1 MKKIVY
7 IVPLLVLMA
16 SSCGKDY
23 PAKDNDEIQFTIGYP
38 ITKATANAFEK
49 NDELSLW
56 AVEQNGDGSMPLQVG
71 GNFINNE
78 KLTFGGTKW
87 SSSRKLY
94 WSNSPCDFYAIY
106 PYISSVT
113 SIEEQPFSI
122 QLDQNSTSDAGI
134 DGYEASDLLFASAKG
149 VSRSNGAVSLQFK
162 HMLSKITVRLIKG
175 EQFDGEIPDDVV
187 THIYNTS
194 TTGILDIQKGSI
206 TKNDLGPRGTIT
218 ARKVSNSEFEAIVL
232 PQNIERRTP
241 LIEVTMGGIA
251 YLLEYSLSLRPGYH
265 HKIDLTL
272 NTSPDQ
278 EQIEI
283 SIDPGIEDWN

>member
-1 MKKIVY
+1 MKKIIY
-7 IVPLLVLMA
+7 IVPLLALLA
-16 SSCGKDY
+16 SSCGKDS
-23 PAKDNDEIQFTIGYP
+23 PVKDNDEIQFMIGYP
-38 ITKATANAFEK
+38 STKATVNSFEK
-49 NDELSLW
+49 NDVLSLW

-71 GNFINNE
+71 GNYINNE
-78 KLTFGGTKW
+78 KLTFDGSQWKGAK
-87 SSSRKLY
+87 KLY
-94 WSNSPCDFYAIY
+94 WSDSSCDFYAIY
-106 PYISSVT
+106 PYQKTVT
-113 SIEEQPFSI
+113 SVEEQPFSV
-122 QLDQNSTSDAGI
+122 QLDQNATTDTGV

-162 HMLSKITVRLIKG
+162 HMLSKITIRLIKG
-175 EQFDGEIPDDVV
+175 EQFDGEIPDDVE

-194 TTGILDIQKGSI
+194 TTGLLDIQRGSI

-232 PQNIERRTP
+232 PQNIETRTP

-283 SIDPGIEDWN
+283 SIDPGIEGWN